1 MKKAFGVLMGAALLV
16 GVAHG
21 QAARPVVP
29 AGNAQVGNDAQA
41 ADTQEQLIR
50 MLRISPTLVEV
61 VERDPSLLADDAY
74 VSRVNPDL
82 EAFLKAHP
90 EVTRNPDYYL
100 FSGFGGRGQ
109 HGREALERKI
119 WPEESARMD
128 PRTPE
133 ERVLVG
139 DIFPFIASLSVLGA
153 VVWLVRVLVESRRW
167 SRAVKLQME
176 THARLIDRFSQN
188 QELLAYMETEAGKRF
203 LEAGPA
209 AMDFGQGQRV
219 PSAVARVLTPL
230 QVGVVLT
237 LLGTGLLMLRHSL
250 FALRGGLLVAG
261 VVILMPGLGFI
272 LSAGMTWFLAGR
284 LGLIPDATHATH
296 ANDTKGRL

>member
-1 MKKAFGVLMGAALLV
+1 MRNVFGVLMGAALLL
-16 GVAHG
+16 GVAQG
-21 QAARPVVP
+21 QGAKPVANVQ
-29 AGNAQVGNDAQA
+29 AVNDAQA
-41 ADTQEQLIR
+41 ANDTQDQLIKV
-50 MLRISPTLVEV
+50 LRVSPTLVEV

-100 FSGFGGRGQ
+100 FSRFGGRGPR
-109 HGREALERKI
+109 GREALERKI

-139 DIFPFIASLSVLGA
+139 DIFPFIACLSVLGA
-153 VVWLVRVLVESRRW
+153 LVWLVRLFVENRRW

-203 LEAGPA
+203 LEVGPMA
-209 AMDFGQGQRV
+209 LGFGRDRPIPG
-219 PSAVARVLTPL
+219 AVARVLMPL

-237 LLGTGLLMLRHSL
+237 LLGLGLLMVRHSL
-250 FALRGGLLVAG
+250 AGLRSGLLVAG
-261 VVILMPGLGFI
+261 VVVLMPGLGFVI
-272 LSAGMTWFLAGR
+272 SAGASWLLAGR
-284 LGLIPDATHATH
+284 LGLIPDAPL
-296 ANDTKGRL
+296 ANDAKGRL